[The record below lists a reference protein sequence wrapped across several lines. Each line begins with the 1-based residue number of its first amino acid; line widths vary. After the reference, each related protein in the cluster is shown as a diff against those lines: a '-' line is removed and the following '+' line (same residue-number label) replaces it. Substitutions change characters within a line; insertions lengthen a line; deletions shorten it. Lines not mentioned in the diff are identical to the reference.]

1 MSPKSAPLLR
11 SSFPVP
17 LRPLPVRDSRRNNTD
32 NKHGG
37 AHEQLLFSYLVL
49 VQSVKFIY
57 TRKSFIRRSI
67 TVANKVVMSR
77 LAVVCGGSRGIGKAV
92 SCLLAERGC
101 RLAVLSR
108 NQDAAQATV
117 ASLHGADHLAFSC
130 DVSKEQ
136 EVHKTF
142 ETIQKT
148 CGNISY
154 LVNAAGINRDALLL
168 RTKPE
173 DMVALLHTN
182 LLGSMLT
189 CRAALRS
196 MMHTQGAAIVNIGSV
211 VGLKGNAGQCVYSAT
226 KAGLEGFTRSV
237 AKEVA
242 SRNIRVNLLAPGFIH
257 TDMTAGLKE
266 DDGARIIPLGRF
278 GKPEE
283 VAQAVLFLLESPY
296 ITGQV
301 LVVDGGLQLA
311 MSLVACSIC
320 RGNKLHRE
328 KTTSPIYLRRNPTPA
343 LLHPAHLENGGYR
356 NLQTYSQKSQR
367 REDYAVVLEEAQ
379 YSILRMLSKSL

>member
-1 MSPKSAPLLR
+1 
-11 SSFPVP
+11 
-17 LRPLPVRDSRRNNTD
+17 
-32 NKHGG
+32 
-37 AHEQLLFSYLVL
+37 
-49 VQSVKFIY
+49 
-57 TRKSFIRRSI
+57 
-67 TVANKVVMSR
+67 MSR

-311 MSLVACSIC
+311 M
-320 RGNKLHRE
+320 
-328 KTTSPIYLRRNPTPA
+328 
-343 LLHPAHLENGGYR
+343 
-356 NLQTYSQKSQR
+356 
-367 REDYAVVLEEAQ
+367 
-379 YSILRMLSKSL
+379 